1 MTDTTDSQQ
10 RTIVI
15 VMKQENSTVIIHQNG
30 FEQNYDNENTDYDQ
44 SESNSCFDDDNFDH
58 NDVLNDLSEKAE
70 ELQYLPEGKADEVEP
85 EPEYDEKEEDYVVGY
100 FSWKIM
106 WAVAILCYIL
116 FRYRRT
122 NKLA

>member
-44 SESNSCFDDDNFDH
+44 SESSSCFDDDNFDH
-58 NDVLNDLSEKAE
+58 NDVLNDLSEKR
-70 ELQYLPEGKADEVEP
+70 
-85 EPEYDEKEEDYVVGY
+85 
-100 FSWKIM
+100 IM
-106 WAVAILCYIL
+106 L
-116 FRYRRT
+116 
-122 NKLA
+122 

>member
-10 RTIVI
+10 HTIVI

-30 FEQNYDNENTDYDQ
+30 FEQNYENEDTDYDQ
-44 SESNSCFDDDNFDH
+44 SESSSCFDDDNFDH
-58 NDVLNDLSEKAE
+58 NDVYDPSKKVE

-100 FSWKIM
+100 FSWKIV

-116 FRYRRT
+116 FRYRLI